1 MEIKKLIKKTLVSAC
16 VIFTVTTA
24 LYMLILQIM
33 NISDVSASVEAERVL
48 LFFVFSLLLALAN
61 MLLSIKAIHA
71 ALRYAAHYIIATF
84 GFWTCFCLPNDK
96 MDASKTL
103 VGIVLFTVGYAIV
116 MAIYAF
122 IKSRLKKAVK
132 SEDKY
137 EKQFSGKKNKR

>member
-33 NISDVSASVEAERVL
+33 NISDESAAVEAGRVL

-61 MLLSIKAIHA
+61 ALLSIKSIHT

-84 GFWTCFCLPNDK
+84 GFWTCFCLPNS

>member
-16 VIFTVTTA
+16 VIFTVITA

-33 NISDVSASVEAERVL
+33 NISDESAAVEAGRVL

-61 MLLSIKAIHA
+61 MLLSIKAIHTA
-71 ALRYAAHYIIATF
+71 VRYAAHYIIATF
-84 GFWTCFCLPNDK
+84 GFWTCLCLPNDK
-96 MDASKTL
+96 MDASDTL

-132 SEDKY
+132 SEEKY
-137 EKQFSGKKNKR
+137 EKQFSGKKKKK